1 VGCSYIWCW
10 PFFWNDGCC
19 FSFIDWGIFKHFKMA
34 IISDAFPLS
43 FENLSKHS
51 SVNVFTILTVN
62 WSIQSCIASSKC
74 NTTTCSRPDG
84 TVSLKLSTMSAL
96 LILRFMHT
104 FGFMQVRFSFMA
116 SYILHCW
123 ILDFHFWFIVWIML
137 TVTTQLAHDLHEST
151 FLFILRNKQIKF

>member
-62 WSIQSCIASSKC
+62 WSIQSCIASRKC
-74 NTTTCSRPDG
+74 KTTTCSRPDG
-84 TVSLKLSTMSAL
+84 TVFLKLSPMSAPANSKVHAHLWLHAGKIFIHGL
-96 LILRFMHT
+96 LYSSLLNFRFPLLVYSLNNAICHNT
-104 FGFMQVRFSFMA
+104 ISTRFTRKHLPF
-116 SYILHCW
+116 Y
-123 ILDFHFWFIVWIML
+123 F
-137 TVTTQLAHDLHEST
+137 
-151 FLFILRNKQIKF
+151 KK